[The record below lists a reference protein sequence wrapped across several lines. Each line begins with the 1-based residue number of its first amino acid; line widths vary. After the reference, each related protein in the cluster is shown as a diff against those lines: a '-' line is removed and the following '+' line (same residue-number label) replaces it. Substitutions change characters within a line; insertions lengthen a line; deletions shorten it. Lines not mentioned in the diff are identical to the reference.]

1 MGWER
6 GYSSDMKDFH
16 GRIYEEDRAM
26 GDLQGFLE
34 GVLYMKVMTDE
45 QIEVLRRQISIYA
58 TICEQLV
65 VMHKAFISQQETLAG
80 MKFGTTFFNPS
91 ASAEVP
97 KVTAR
102 QRWIPTS
109 MQLQILEDIF
119 KQGYGTPSKQK
130 IAEITSELAKHGH
143 VSDVK
148 VYNWFQNKRARSKKK
163 QAAHLKSSAE
173 PESEAEIESCGRNK
187 IKIDG
192 IHDNENLPQPEQP
205 SRRDDRLNSND
216 SSRALCTE
224 DQIPFY
230 ENAASHPSMWPRSF
244 PRV

>member
-1 MGWER
+1 MAWER
-6 GYSSDMKDFH
+6 GGSSNMNH
-16 GRIYEEDRAM
+16 GRIYEEERAM
-26 GDLQGFLE
+26 GDWQGILD

-65 VMHKAFISQQETLAG
+65 VMHRTLSSRQEALAG
-80 MKFGTTFFNPS
+80 MNFGTMLYNPS
-91 ASAEVP
+91 VSAEVP
-97 KVTAR
+97 KVAAR

-119 KQGYGTPSKQK
+119 RQGYGTPSKQK

-143 VSDVK
+143 VTDVK

-163 QAAHLKSSAE
+163 QAAHPKSNTE
-173 PESEAEIESCGRNK
+173 PESEAEIESSGRK
-187 IKIDG
+187 KTKVEE
-192 IHDNENLPQPEQP
+192 IHDNEDPVQPEP
-205 SRRDDRLNSND
+205 NRREDEHSSND
-216 SSRALCTE
+216 IERALCTQE
-224 DQIPFY
+224 QMPY
-230 ENAASHPSMWPRSF
+230 PSMWSHSF